1 MNKEQIDDIIRA
13 YFDARIAV
21 INGETD
27 GKEYEDNHKIV
38 VDILKHIPE
47 YANYYLTSEER
58 HGDD

>member
-13 YFDARIAV
+13 YFPARV
-21 INGETD
+21 TD

-47 YANYYLTSEER
+47 YAIYYLTEEER
-58 HGDD
+58 NGDD